1 MNQNNDM
8 PNWHEI
14 LNRKEKNLHSQG
26 FDADSVPLVHIDSKG
41 YSRHIK
47 LSTSYFNTELDLR
60 YRDLIV
66 VDPLIK
72 VQVGTVLFIRPT
84 TLVIN
89 ADVGGHI
96 RALICENQI
105 FILEV
110 PRVENTMI
118 SFIPTL
124 DHPFIRFL
132 SKSLKKKSKKA
143 PLELVALECVLST
156 AVSILTQDV
165 DAYEDSS
172 LDKIEAML
180 RNVNRDTLEGI
191 RALKHGLNALIQKV
205 GRLQM
210 EVQEIMD
217 DDNDMDDLY
226 LKRRRKKMG
235 GKKPPL
241 PSGNEIFSIDEGEIT
256 RKQSQLISNYEAT
269 PSKSTG
275 PIQKNV
281 HSSWSRPSVMRRN
294 FKSRRSRFR
303 RGLSDPDQALLHRR
317 AVIRLKRADSEADV
331 PRMSEKSQHVDPH
344 EIEEA
349 EDLLETVFVDLDLLS
364 RRLLS
369 IDDKI
374 EDAEEL
380 LELDLDSR
388 RNELVG
394 LNLIVA
400 TVAMAF
406 GFAAVIAGVFGMNLV
421 NSDLVDE
428 GWVLPVV
435 LVVTLVFSVGLILAV
450 FYYVKHRKLMF
461 IPTSI

>member
-1 MNQNNDM
+1 MSESDGSRV
-8 PNWHEI
+8 PNWHQI
-14 LNRKEKNLHSQG
+14 LNRKEKHLHTQG
-26 FDADSVPLVHIDSKG
+26 FDVDSVPLIHINAKG
-41 YSRHIK
+41 HPRHVK
-47 LSTSYFNTELDLR
+47 LSTSYFTSELDLR

-66 VDPLIK
+66 VDPLIQ

-84 TLVIN
+84 SIVIN

-96 RALICENQI
+96 RAIICENQI

-110 PRVENTMI
+110 PGMENTML
-118 SFIPTL
+118 SFLPTL
-124 DHPFIRFL
+124 DHPFVRYM
-132 SKSLKKKSKKA
+132 SKILKKRNTKA
-143 PLELVALECVLST
+143 PLELVALEGVLST

-165 DAYEDSS
+165 DGYEDSS
-172 LDKIEAML
+172 REKIEAML

-191 RALKHGLNALIQKV
+191 RLLKHGLNALIQKV

-210 EVQEIMD
+210 EIQEIMD
-217 DDNDMDDLY
+217 DDNDMADLY
-226 LKRRRKKMG
+226 LKNRRKKTG
-235 GKKPPL
+235 GKKPSQ
-241 PSGNEIFSIDEGEIT
+241 PSRSEVFSIDEKEMS
-256 RKQSQLISNYEAT
+256 KQQSELISFNDT
-269 PSKSTG
+269 P
-275 PIQKNV
+275 QKNSRSTQRNV
-281 HSSWSRPSVMRRN
+281 HYAWLRPSTLRRN
-294 FKSRRSRFR
+294 TKYRKFR
-303 RGLSDPDQALLHRR
+303 RGLYDPDQALVHRR
-317 AVIRLKRADSEADV
+317 GVIRHKRADSEAETTQQSMKD
-331 PRMSEKSQHVDPH
+331 SQIDPH

-349 EDLLETVFVDLDLLS
+349 EDLLETIFVDLDLLS

-421 NSDLVDE
+421 NSDLVNDV
-428 GWVLPVV
+428 WVLPVV
-435 LVVTLVFSVGLILAV
+435 LVITLVFSVGLILGV